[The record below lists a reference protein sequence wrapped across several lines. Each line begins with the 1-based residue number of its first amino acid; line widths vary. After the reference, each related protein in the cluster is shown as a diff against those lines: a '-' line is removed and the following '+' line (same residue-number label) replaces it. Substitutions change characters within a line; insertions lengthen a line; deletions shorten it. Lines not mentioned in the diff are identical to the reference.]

1 MQIYSD
7 PLESGISCED
17 GCDFSMGEYCRVCGE
32 GLTWEQLPTYPADAQ
47 EVATD
52 GVHAVIR

>member
-1 MQIYSD
+1 MDIQIQ
-7 PLESGISCED
+7 CED